1 VRKAFIRFAQ
11 ALVADTCRRLTYDTH
26 SPVGLELEA
35 VLRPAV
41 EQCVNTGVSKR
52 LLLLLRNFMRL
63 CPIRYAIPI
72 PLYKPEEIASMENEL
87 NELLWSYFDNI
98 HRVEDLSTLFPYIKD
113 NVEWLN
119 VWFEEAMNRNL
130 PLNNRRDSIQSS
142 I

>member
-1 VRKAFIRFAQ
+1 
-11 ALVADTCRRLTYDTH
+11 
-26 SPVGLELEA
+26 
-35 VLRPAV
+35 
-41 EQCVNTGVSKR
+41 
-52 LLLLLRNFMRL
+52 
-63 CPIRYAIPI
+63 
-72 PLYKPEEIASMENEL
+72 MENEL
-87 NELLWSYFDNI
+87 NELLCSYFDNI